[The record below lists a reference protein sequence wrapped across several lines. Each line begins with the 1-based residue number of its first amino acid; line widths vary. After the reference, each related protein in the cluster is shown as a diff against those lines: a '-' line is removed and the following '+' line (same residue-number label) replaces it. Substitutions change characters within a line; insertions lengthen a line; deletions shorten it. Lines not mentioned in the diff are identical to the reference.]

1 MILLVLL
8 LIVNVNADA
17 KISGNFSYCHQTD
30 QILEFDFE
38 RSQLFNAINVL
49 RIHVD
54 EFQEINFNG
63 NSLIVYV
70 NNGQLY
76 STTCVYINE
85 LSIPSKFDRCVYDL
99 PVYFWKENIKNTIF
113 LTKSGILRN
122 TSSMTECSQEPIVFK
137 VGKNIITMINKTTL
151 LNEKRFKSIQLSKYF
166 EKNYTGIRY
175 SNESYSFYD
184 YYFQNFAKNK
194 VFITIRDIIEYI
206 FMVIV
211 AAFFKNKY
219 VNLIGFLLKNFKK
232 MKPKFFNRTTDIKN
246 NIIDINLKNKDSVI
260 IKLIEDSSKKF
271 EIKEQPINLKY
282 NNNNSIHDYTEKR
295 IREEGSS
302 NYNKNFEKQ
311 QMNFNSKNQ
320 INEIMNP
327 THETAS
333 AQSGCKSCKDC
344 KNGRCPCKRVGVYC
358 TSHCHNGTTCQNQH

>member
-1 MILLVLL
+1 M
-8 LIVNVNADA
+8 A
-17 KISGNFSYCHQTD
+17 
-30 QILEFDFE
+30 
-38 RSQLFNAINVL
+38 
-49 RIHVD
+49 
-54 EFQEINFNG
+54 
-63 NSLIVYV
+63 
-70 NNGQLY
+70 
-76 STTCVYINE
+76 
-85 LSIPSKFDRCVYDL
+85 
-99 PVYFWKENIKNTIF
+99 
-113 LTKSGILRN
+113 
-122 TSSMTECSQEPIVFK
+122 ECSQEPIVFR
-137 VGKNIITMINKTTL
+137 VGKNIKTMINKTIL
-151 LNEKRFKSIQLSKYF
+151 LNEKRFNSIKFSKYF
-166 EKNYTGIRY
+166 EKNYTGSRY

-311 QMNFNSKNQ
+311 QMNFNS
-320 INEIMNP
+320 
-327 THETAS
+327 
-333 AQSGCKSCKDC
+333 
-344 KNGRCPCKRVGVYC
+344 
-358 TSHCHNGTTCQNQH
+358 

>member
-1 MILLVLL
+1 MS
-8 LIVNVNADA
+8 
-17 KISGNFSYCHQTD
+17 KIINYKCKRRFSYCHQTD

-38 RSQLFNAINVL
+38 SSQLFNAINVL

>member
-1 MILLVLL
+1 ME
-8 LIVNVNADA
+8 
-17 KISGNFSYCHQTD
+17 S
-30 QILEFDFE
+30 
-38 RSQLFNAINVL
+38 SQLFNAINIL

-137 VGKNIITMINKTTL
+137 VGKNIITMINKTTV
-151 LNEKRFKSIQLSKYF
+151 LNEKRFKSIKLSKYF

-194 VFITIRDIIEYI
+194 VLITIRDIIEFI
-206 FMVIV
+206 FMVSV

-219 VNLIGFLLKNFKK
+219 V
-232 MKPKFFNRTTDIKN
+232 KN
-246 NIIDINLKNKDSVI
+246 NTGS
-260 IKLIEDSSKKF
+260 LIS
-271 EIKEQPINLKY
+271 
-282 NNNNSIHDYTEKR
+282 
-295 IREEGSS
+295 
-302 NYNKNFEKQ
+302 
-311 QMNFNSKNQ
+311 
-320 INEIMNP
+320 
-327 THETAS
+327 
-333 AQSGCKSCKDC
+333 
-344 KNGRCPCKRVGVYC
+344 
-358 TSHCHNGTTCQNQH
+358 